1 LIAPISVFIRRAF
14 AVRADLA
21 FGAVTETPKEN
32 WASSG
37 TVVTIPVPCT
47 VIVRG
52 VAEARPAPN
61 AAAARIV
68 DSTTPGLITIADFTS
83 PGIEPSQKLTA
94 LYIELTTFGY
104 GELLVYVPREV
115 GAVRKLRLVV
125 PVVVVLLL
133 AFTAASAK
141 AVARMPVGFFDDPS
155 FRWAAEPTGNL
166 ASAQRANGSIIH
178 VLANW
183 STIAPTKPAHPLNGS
198 DPAYHLSDLDALSRS
213 AQKYGFEV
221 LLTIYG
227 TPKWANGG
235 KTPNY
240 PPTNLSTLTQF
251 SQMLAARYNG
261 TNPGYGVV
269 TRFSVWNEP
278 NLALFLKPQFSG
290 KKIVSPGIYA
300 RLYMA
305 AYKGIKAGNKTAL
318 VAAGE
323 TSNRGHNAPTGGVS
337 DSVAPATFAHLVSV
351 AAPKL
356 PFDAW
361 ATHPYPS
368 TYALGPAQK
377 VAYPNVAFSTMN
389 RFGADLQTW
398 FHRRVPIWVTEYG
411 EQTKP
416 EYPAGKGG
424 ISYAKQAVDVKK
436 ALQLAAASPYVEMFV
451 WFIFRDST
459 PQTWFSGIETKS
471 GTKKPAYTAFAA
483 AAKGIVGHDQFVTAG
498 KKISVK
504 VAVPIMT
511 YHNAIGAK
519 VGMTYYLYD
528 GKKLVAIGQPLVPIQ
543 KGGTI
548 TVPVNYKAAKGKTY
562 SLVLNINDKHG
573 FKEKTD
579 VLLLPSS

>member
-1 LIAPISVFIRRAF
+1 M
-14 AVRADLA
+14 
-21 FGAVTETPKEN
+21 
-32 WASSG
+32 
-37 TVVTIPVPCT
+37 
-47 VIVRG
+47 
-52 VAEARPAPN
+52 
-61 AAAARIV
+61 
-68 DSTTPGLITIADFTS
+68 
-83 PGIEPSQKLTA
+83 
-94 LYIELTTFGY
+94 
-104 GELLVYVPREV
+104 
-115 GAVRKLRLVV
+115 RKLRLVV

-133 AFTAASAK
+133 ALTAASAK

-155 FRWAAEPTGNL
+155 FRWATEPTINL
-166 ASAQRANGSIIH
+166 ASAQKANGSIIH

-183 STIAPTKPAHPLNGS
+183 STIAPTKPVHPLNGS
-198 DPAYHLSDLDALSRS
+198 DPAYHLSDIDALARS
-213 AQKYGFEV
+213 AQKYGSEV

-235 KTPNY
+235 KTANY
-240 PPTNLSTLTQF
+240 APTNMSTLTQF
-251 SQMLAARYNG
+251 SQMLASRYNG

-278 NLALFLKPQFSG
+278 NLGGFLMPQFSG
-290 KKIVSPGIYA
+290 SKIVSPGIYVK
-300 RLYMA
+300 LYMA

-323 TSNRGHNAPTGGVS
+323 TSNRGLNHHMAGQT
-337 DSVAPATFAHLVSV
+337 DTTAPATFAHLVSV

-368 TYALGPAQK
+368 VGALGPAQK

-389 RFGADLQTW
+389 RFGADLEKW

-416 EYPAGKGG
+416 QQSAGGV
-424 ISYAKQAVDVKK
+424 SYAKQAVDVKK

-459 PQTWFSGIETKS
+459 SQTWFSGIETKT

-483 AAKGIVGHDQFVTAG
+483 TAKGIVGHDEFVTAG

-511 YHNAIGAK
+511 YYNAIGAK

-528 GKKLVAIGQPLVPIQ
+528 GKKLVSIGQPLVAIQ
-543 KGGTI
+543 KGGMI
-548 TVPVNYKAAKGKTY
+548 TVPVNYKAAKGTTY
-562 SLVLNINDKHG
+562 TLALNINDKHG
-573 FKEKTD
+573 YKEKTD